1 MVLDIIV
8 QLANKVSMILVIAFL
23 LSKIKLFK
31 NILLKNSLS
40 SKDKFFLT
48 IIFSIFGIIGAY
60 YGIPIKNAIANSSI
74 TGVVAGGLLGGA
86 EVGIGTS
93 LVVALYRL
101 YMGGYVAPAS
111 ALTTIAAGTLSGMLN
126 PHFLKMKNKGTYA
139 FVVALVCQIFLFL
152 MILLLAKPFEAAK
165 ELVSI
170 IAFPMIAVN
179 SFGVAIFISILDN
192 IFHEQ
197 DKVGASTAQLALDI
211 ANKTLPYLRHG
222 LDFDN
227 AQKAVEIIY
236 HMVNHVSAVAM
247 TRGEVILAHIGTG
260 VDHHS
265 PKDKIMNRSTKQVLS
280 TGEYTIS
287 QTREEIG
294 CRREACELMAAI
306 TVPLRMN
313 DQVAGTL
320 LLYKDRE
327 NSINSVDIQLA
338 LGLAQLFST
347 QLEISEAENKERL
360 LERAELRALQAQVN
374 PHFLF
379 NALNTIVS
387 YTRTDADI
395 ARKLLIHLG
404 NYFRNN
410 LQKVEDFIDFHSEI
424 KNIQSYL
431 AIEEARFGHKMKVIY
446 HIEDHINCQLPP
458 LIIQPIVENAV
469 KHGLLPKKTGGT
481 ITINAKKD
489 KSETIITITDDGI
502 GMSAEK
508 IKSVL
513 NHPAA
518 HQRIGMRNVDKRL
531 RGIYGERSGLIIES
545 EPQKGTKVT
554 IRIPTA
560 L

>member
-1 MVLDIIV
+1 MALDIVV
-8 QLANKVSMILVIAFL
+8 QLTNKVSVILVIAFL
-23 LSKIKLFK
+23 LSKIPIFK
-31 NILLKNSLS
+31 NVLLKKSLS
-40 SKDKFFLT
+40 TQDKFFL
-48 IIFSIFGIIGAY
+48 ILIFSIFGIIGTY

-93 LVVALYRL
+93 LLVALYRL

-126 PHFLKMKNKGTYA
+126 PHFLKVRNKGVYG

-152 MILLLAKPFEAAK
+152 MILLLAKPFEAAR
-165 ELVSI
+165 ELVGI

-192 IFHEQ
+192 IFKEQ
-197 DKVGASTAQLALDI
+197 DKVGAFTAQLALDI

-222 LDFDN
+222 LDFEN

-236 HMVNHVSAVAM
+236 NMVDHVSAVAI
-247 TRGEVILAHIGTG
+247 TRGELILSHIGTG
-260 VDHHS
+260 VDHHC
-265 PKDKIMNRSTKQVLS
+265 PRDKIMNRSTKRVLR

-287 QTREEIG
+287 QTREKIG
-294 CRREACELMAAI
+294 CRIVNCQLMAAI
-306 TVPLRMN
+306 TIPLKMN
-313 DQVAGTL
+313 EKIIGTL
-320 LLYKDRE
+320 VLYKNTE
-327 NSINSVDIQLA
+327 NSITSVDIQLA

-347 QLEISEAENKERL
+347 QLEISEADNKERL
-360 LERAELRALQAQVN
+360 LEKAELRALQAQIN

-387 YTRTDADI
+387 FTRTDADI

-404 NYFRNN
+404 NYFRNS
-410 LQKVEDFIDFHSEI
+410 LQKVEDFIDLHTEI

-431 AIEEARFGHKMKVIY
+431 AIEEARFGHKMKVSY
-446 HIEDHINCQLPP
+446 HIEDNISCQLPP

-469 KHGLLPKKTGGT
+469 KHGLLPKKIGGT
-481 ITINAKKD
+481 ITIAARMEE
-489 KSETIITITDDGI
+489 SGTLITITDDGV
-502 GMSAEK
+502 GMTLDK
-508 IKSVL
+508 IKSL
-513 NHPAA
+513 FHDRES
-518 HQRIGMRNVDKRL
+518 HQSIGMRNVDKRL
-531 RGIYGERSGLIIES
+531 RGIYGEGSGLIVES
-545 EPQKGTKVT
+545 EPQKGTRVT
-554 IRIPTA
+554 VRIPKE

>member
-1 MVLDIIV
+1 MDIVI
-8 QLANKVSMILVIAFL
+8 QLTNKISVILVIAFL
-23 LSKIKLFK
+23 LSKIPLFK
-31 NILLKNSLS
+31 SVLLKNSLS
-40 SKDKFFLT
+40 TKDKFFLI
-48 IIFSIFGIIGAY
+48 IIFSIFGIVGTY

-74 TGVVAGGLLGGA
+74 TGVVAGGLLGGP

-93 LVVALYRL
+93 LLVGIYRL

-126 PHFLKMKNKGTYA
+126 PHFLKVKNKGTYA
-139 FVVALVCQIFLFL
+139 FVIALICQIFLFL
-152 MILLLAKPFEAAK
+152 MILLLAKPHEEAR
-165 ELVSI
+165 ELVGI
-170 IAFPMIAVN
+170 IALPMTAVN
-179 SFGVAIFISILDN
+179 SFGVAIFITILDN

-197 DKVGASTAQLALDI
+197 DKVGAFTAQLSLDI

-222 LDFDN
+222 LDFEN

-236 HMVNHVSAVAM
+236 SMVDHVSAVAM
-247 TRGEVILAHIGTG
+247 TRGELILAHIGTG

-265 PKDKIMNRSTKQVLS
+265 PRDKIMNRSTKQVLS

-294 CRREACELMAAI
+294 CRIMNCELMAAI
-306 TVPLRMN
+306 TLPLKMKEK
-313 DQVAGTL
+313 VIGTL
-320 LLYKDRE
+320 VLYKNTE
-327 NSINSVDIQLA
+327 NSITFVDIQLA

-360 LERAELRALQAQVN
+360 LEKAELRALQAQIN

-404 NYFRNN
+404 NYFRNS
-410 LQKVEDFIDFHSEI
+410 LQKVEDFIDFQTEI

-431 AIEEARFGHKMKVIY
+431 AIEEARFGHRLKVLY
-446 HIEDHINCQLPP
+446 NIEDNINCQLPP

-469 KHGLLPKKTGGT
+469 KHGLLPQKTGGT
-481 ITINAKKD
+481 ITIAARN
-489 KSETIITITDDGI
+489 SEWGTVIIIIDDGV
-502 GMSAEK
+502 GMTPEK
-508 IKSVL
+508 IKSL
-513 NHPAA
+513 FHDPSI
-518 HQRIGMRNVDKRL
+518 HQGIGMRNVDKRL
-531 RGIYGERSGLIIES
+531 RLIYGEKSGLIVES

-554 IRIPTA
+554 IRIPTE